1 MLLFGENILWPQF
14 YIFSLIV
21 LIFACLM
28 MRSGNLLLLNGKQ
41 TTQGKVIPVSVIY
54 LRLFF
59 FILFIMS
66 AFRGIEIT
74 NDTGSYLRTYR
85 TIKAYGLMGEERM
98 EQAYVWLNL
107 ILAKLFPQGD
117 MGFYVLLFLVSA
129 ISYYAMEQ
137 WLEENSETYGESIF
151 LFYFMMNSSFMCVV
165 RQTLA
170 FSIVLLGL
178 KRAKNKEL
186 FRFLIYVVIAC
197 MFHKTAIIGILLY
210 AFMHTKFSSKKAAI
224 IIGIAGGIV
233 LTQNAI
239 ARILEILGI
248 TTSYVTS
255 GDGLNV
261 VALVLPVFYL
271 ALIALDV
278 IKKKSMNRDDSQKGF
293 FKYCIIFSVATFIL
307 ILRMPV
313 FNRISS
319 YFTYLAVPYV
329 SNVISEIE
337 DKKSI
342 LIIRIILFAAVWGY
356 ATITLTYRPEW
367 QHLWPYRFFWNS
379 MYQLVTDL

>member
-41 TTQGKVIPVSVIY
+41 KTQGKVIPVSVIY

-74 NDTGSYLRTYR
+74 NDTWSYLRTYR

-107 ILAKLFPQGD
+107 ILAKLFPQSD
-117 MGFYVLLFLVSA
+117 MGFYVLLFWSVPYPIMPWNNGWKKILQP
-129 ISYYAMEQ
+129 M
-137 WLEENSETYGESIF
+137 GESIF

-367 QHLWPYRFFWNS
+367 QHLWPYKFFWNS